1 METRKLKDIYK
12 DIAHTLDAY
21 KRCIETDN
29 KEWEEKH
36 EQRIKELIDE
46 LPHGSGLDGTW
57 KIDLEKSNDS
67 KLILYM
73 QYHCMNQDGY
83 YDGWVDFTLKVT
95 PSLAFGINLQIT
107 GNFGRYHN
115 VKEYLY
121 EILQ

>member
-1 METRKLKDIYK
+1 METRELKDVYK

-29 KEWEEKH
+29 KEWEDKH

-46 LPHGSGLDGTW
+46 LPHGSGLNSQW
-57 KIDLEKSNDS
+57 DLDFVRSNDS
-67 KLILYM
+67 RLIFYTS
-73 QYHCMNQDGY
+73 YHCMDENGM
-83 YDGWVDFTLKVT
+83 YDGWVDFTLKIT
-95 PSLAFGINLQIT
+95 PSLAFGINLKIT
-107 GNFGRYHN
+107 GKFGKYQD